1 MSKIGKIYKGSQL
14 QRLASFLGSAP
25 RLYRSK
31 TLLIEVLAVGDF
43 EFRHVLDRG
52 KYKLISNPKLKKE
65 NSLKAEEELKNEEK
79 KYKSIF
85 ISSFEDKNKPGYYDR
100 KLK

>member
-14 QRLASFLGSAP
+14 QRLASFLGSTP

-43 EFRHVLDRG
+43 EFGHAPDRG

-65 NSLKAEEELKNEEK
+65 NSLKIEEELKNEEK